1 MPTLMATIGVLYLRD
16 FQEQACLSTSTKAQY
31 FGALGATTEA
41 SRSTVKD
48 AELQELRRV
57 FFDMFLLFVQLLR
70 AAMLLLLSRPDFQS
84 FFVFFVFVFCAHAE
98 DLQL

>member
-1 MPTLMATIGVLYLRD
+1 M
-16 FQEQACLSTSTKAQY
+16 STHCGLWSCDEGSLKFD

-84 FFVFFVFVFCAHAE
+84 FFFFCFCF
-98 DLQL
+98 LCTCGRLTTLG